1 MARMIALTGGIQA
14 VETTY
19 ATLGEVTP
27 EDVQRAARLYLQP
40 ERCTVSVTHDAKE
53 AAPAG
58 TLTPSGLPS
67 DRIAAEPLPADALV
81 TMPVRDPN
89 VSFNLWFKVG
99 SQNDPVG
106 KEGLAALTGS
116 LLSDGG
122 TQRHAYDKLLEA
134 LFPLAAGYG
143 VSVDKEMTV
152 FRGSVHQDKLD
163 DYYDLFVEAVTEPG
177 FRDEDFERLRDNA
190 VSDIENSLRFSS
202 DEELGKAALHGRV
215 FEGTPYEHLDTG
227 SVTSLRALTVE
238 DVKEFWRTH
247 YTRENLVV
255 GIGGG
260 YPETLPERLRQDLAA
275 LPSGKPQAVPAP
287 RPAPIEGRHVLLVEK
302 PGASTAISFGY
313 PIDLHR
319 GSREF
324 YALWIANSWLG
335 EHRNSTSHLY
345 QVIREVRGMN
355 YGDYSYIEAFPNGGR
370 RTMPP
375 TGVGRRQQMFEV
387 WIRPVPRDQAIFA
400 LRAALRE
407 VEALASNGLT
417 AEQFADTKRFLQ
429 KYSLHFAETTAERLG
444 YAVDDR
450 FYGTDGHLA
459 TFRRMMDEITL
470 EEVNAAVAKYIQ
482 ADDLV
487 IAMVTEDA
495 AALGQAIVA
504 GDPTGIDY
512 GDKVKPPEVLAEDEE
527 IAAYPL
533 NVGAEDVTV
542 VPVTEMFEGA
552 GLREASSPR

>member
-1 MARMIALTGGIQA
+1 MI
-14 VETTY
+14 
-19 ATLGEVTP
+19 
-27 EDVQRAARLYLQP
+27 
-40 ERCTVSVTHDAKE
+40 
-53 AAPAG
+53 
-58 TLTPSGLPS
+58 SG
-67 DRIAAEPLPADALV
+67 
-81 TMPVRDPN
+81 
-89 VSFNLWFKVG
+89 
-99 SQNDPVG
+99 
-106 KEGLAALTGS
+106 
-116 LLSDGG
+116 
-122 TQRHAYDKLLEA
+122 
-134 LFPLAAGYG
+134 
-143 VSVDKEMTV
+143 
-152 FRGSVHQDKLD
+152 
-163 DYYDLFVEAVTEPG
+163 
-177 FRDEDFERLRDNA
+177 
-190 VSDIENSLRFSS
+190 IENSLRYSS
-202 DEELGKAALHGRV
+202 DEELGKATLAQAV
-215 FEGTPYEHLDTG
+215 WAGTPYETIDDGT
-227 SVTSLRALTVE
+227 VASLRSLTLE
-238 DVKEFWRTH
+238 DVQSFHRTH
-247 YTRENLVV
+247 YTRDNVVV
-255 GIGGG
+255 GLAGG
-260 YPETLPERLRQDLAA
+260 YPESLPAKLSTELGRLAA
-275 LPSGKPQAVPAP
+275 GTPARTPAP
-287 RPAPIEGRHVLLVEK
+287 TPAKIEGRHLTLVEK
-302 PGASTAISFGY
+302 EGPSTAISFGY
-313 PIDLHR
+313 PIDVHR

-444 YAVDDR
+444 NAVDDR